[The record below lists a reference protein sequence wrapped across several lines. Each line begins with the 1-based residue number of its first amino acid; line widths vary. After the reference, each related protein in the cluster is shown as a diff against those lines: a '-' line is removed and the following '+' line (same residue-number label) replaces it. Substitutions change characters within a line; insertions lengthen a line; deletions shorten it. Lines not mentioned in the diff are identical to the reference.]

1 MGSRDPLRLS
11 QYLINISIS
20 RGVKLYHPVKA
31 LSVVTDQD
39 GTITGVQI
47 VNLQTQEESTI
58 PCTNLIISA
67 GPWTP
72 QVFKNLFPLSQK
84 NFPVV
89 PLPGYSLVVRSPR
102 YTTEHE
108 RVENNSRSHALF
120 TTHPNFCGF
129 CPEVFSRQGGEIY
142 IAGLNPTDVP
152 FPEKPEETRKS
163 MNKNELLRL
172 KEVAVRLMGRLA
184 DENAAS
190 TDEVPNIDDL
200 EVVREGLCFRP
211 VTSRGTPIIT
221 RVNNENLGKGLETG
235 SGGVFVAAGHGP
247 WGISLSLGTGK
258 VVAEMVEGVPTSV
271 NVSRLAN

>member
-1 MGSRDPLRLS
+1 MGSSDPLRLS
-11 QYLINISIS
+11 QYLINTSIS
-20 RGVKLYHPVKA
+20 RGVKLYHPAKA
-31 LSVVTDQD
+31 LSVVTDQG

-72 QVFKNLFPLSQK
+72 QVFKNLFPSSQK
-84 NFPVV
+84 DFPVA

-120 TTHPNFCGF
+120 TTHPNSCGF

-152 FPEKPEETRKS
+152 FPEKAEETRKF

-190 TDEVPNIDDL
+190 TDDVPNLDDL

-221 RVNNENLGKGLETG
+221 RVNNENLGKGLRTG

-258 VVAEMVEGVPTSV
+258 VVAEMVEGISTSA
-271 NVSRLAN
+271 NVSRLAI